1 MGNTLNYSDK
11 YDIFLSYRRDG
22 GEAMAILL
30 RDRLTAKGYSVFLDI
45 ENLNAGSFNTKLF
58 DVIDNCRDFLLVCS
72 IGSLDR
78 CANEGDWVRMEIAH
92 ALQQGKNIVP
102 IMLRSFQFPDVLP
115 DDIEAVRMQNGVNAN
130 SHEYFDAAI
139 DRLAEK
145 FLTATPKISIPEM
158 TERLHELINQSVKP
172 KPKKRRISKIL
183 SIVFAVFVVVFAA
196 VMLFPSHEEYIE
208 ITVRNNTAN
217 TMQSISFK
225 RSDVAQW
232 GENLAAEPLLP
243 DEAMSVQ
250 IPLKDTELGI
260 TWDMRCI
267 MFMWEINRTFTI
279 ESFTMYSL
287 IEIIIYIDENG
298 EYAREFVRS
307 S

>member
-1 MGNTLNYSDK
+1 MENIVNYTQK

-58 DVIDNCRDFLLVCS
+58 DVIDNCKDFLLVCS

-78 CANEGDWVRMEIAH
+78 CVNEGDWVRLEIAH

-102 IMLRSFQFPDVLP
+102 IMLRSFHFPDVLP
-115 DDIEAVRMQNGVNAN
+115 ADIEAVRMQNGVNAN

-145 FLTATPKISIPEM
+145 FLTAKPMISIPLM

-172 KPKKRRISKIL
+172 KPKKRKFSKIL
-183 SIVFAVFVVVFAA
+183 SIVFAVFVVVFTA
-196 VMLFPSHEEYIE
+196 VMLFPSREEYIE
-208 ITVRNNTAN
+208 ITVHNNTTN

-225 RSDVAQW
+225 RSDSMQW
-232 GENLAAEPLLP
+232 GANLAAEPLLP
-243 DEAMSVQ
+243 DETIIVQ
-250 IPLKDTELGI
+250 IPRKDTELGV

-267 MFMWEINRTFTI
+267 MFLGDVNRTYGV
-279 ESFTMYSL
+279 EAFTMYSL

-298 EYAREFVRS
+298 DYAREFIRS
-307 S
+307 N